1 MQLHYTDIRIGAK
14 RRLAMLRKRADELNQ
29 RHPAMPGKATWRDVR
44 YCGFHNHRDARIELS
59 PAGGAGAPQWYC
71 HAGPAFE
78 REIFVDESEEARID
92 HSGWFTD
99 TWQYNVI
106 RGLIVRLPH
115 GRFLVGHY
123 EKDSGERV
131 YYSELYDDERT
142 AVYRA
147 DQLAQRVAEEQMDYH
162 VRDQEAMNLA
172 GKVRESKTRLRE
184 CLALRNHKCFSRV
197 RDEVGGLVET
207 IRNSMEEL
215 ERDYADI
222 DYSDALEA

>member
-1 MQLHYTDIRIGAK
+1 MTQHYTDIRLGAK
-14 RRLAMLRKRADELNQ
+14 RRLALLRKRADELNQ
-29 RHPAMPGKATWRDVR
+29 RHPAMPGNATWRDVR
-44 YCGFHNHRDARIELS
+44 HCGLHNHREARRELS
-59 PAGGAGAPQWYC
+59 PAGGEGTPRWYC

-78 REIFVDESEEARID
+78 REIFVDESGDVRMD
-92 HSGWFTD
+92 HAGWFAD
-99 TWQYNVI
+99 TWQHNVI

-123 EKDSGERV
+123 EKDNGERV

-147 DQLAQRVAEEQMDYH
+147 DRLAQRVAEEQMEYH
-162 VRDQEAMNLA
+162 VRDQAAMDLV
-172 GKVRESKTRLRE
+172 GKVNTSKVRLRE
-184 CLALRNHKCFSRV
+184 CLALRNHKCFAHV

-207 IRNSMEEL
+207 IRDCMEEL
-215 ERDYADI
+215 KRDYDDI

>member
-1 MQLHYTDIRIGAK
+1 MTQHYTDIRLGAK

-29 RHPAMPGKATWRDVR
+29 RHPTMPGNATWRDVR
-44 YCGFHNHRDARIELS
+44 RCGFHNHREARCELS
-59 PAGGAGAPQWYC
+59 PTEGKGTPRWYC

-78 REIFVDESEEARID
+78 REIFVDESEEARIG
-92 HSGWFTD
+92 HSGWYTD
-99 TWQYNVI
+99 SWRENTV

-123 EKDSGERV
+123 EKDNGERV
-131 YYSELYDDERT
+131 YYPELLDDERT

-147 DQLAQRVAEEQMDYH
+147 DQVAEREAEERMEYH
-162 VRDQEAMNLA
+162 VRDQEAMELA

-184 CLALRNHKCFSRV
+184 CLALRNHKCFAHV

-207 IRNSMEEL
+207 IRNSLEEL

-222 DYSDALEA
+222 YYSDALEA

>member
-1 MQLHYTDIRIGAK
+1 MKLHYTDIRLGAK

-29 RHPAMPGKATWRDVR
+29 RHPTMPGNATWRDVR
-44 YCGFHNHRDARIELS
+44 HCGFHNHRESRCELS
-59 PAGGAGAPQWYC
+59 PTEGKGAPRWYC

-92 HSGWFTD
+92 HTGWFAD
-99 TWQYNVI
+99 TWQDNVI

-147 DQLAQRVAEEQMDYH
+147 DSLAQRVAEEETEYH
-162 VRDQEAMNLA
+162 RRDQEARVLA
-172 GKVRESKTRLRE
+172 EEVSESRARLRE
-184 CLALRNHKCFSRV
+184 CIVLRNHKCFPNIRG
-197 RDEVGGLVET
+197 EVPILVNT
-207 IRNSMEEL
+207 IRTTL
-215 ERDYADI
+215 ERLADEFSDI